1 MTKKQRAE
9 VLELADARQLKALFA
24 TTVADEGLD
33 LPGLDTLI
41 LTTPTKSLGRIQQRI
56 GRIMRYAENKR
67 KPVVIDLVDAVKALF
82 YMHKKRSRFYKELGC
97 NVEKISRAVPDE
109 L

>member
-1 MTKKQRAE
+1 MLQ
-9 VLELADARQLKALFA
+9 LADQREIKAVFA

-41 LTTPTKSLGRIQQRI
+41 LTTPTKSMGRIQQRI
-56 GRIMRYAENKR
+56 GRIMRKADNK
-67 KPVVIDLVDAVKALF
+67 KAPLVIDCVDAAPALVA
-82 YMHKKRSRFYKELGC
+82 MHKKRARFYNGLGC
-97 NVEKISRAVPDE
+97 EVRKVSRSVTHE